1 MTGGFRHQALFYVDD
16 AGFLDGTLRFIR
28 EGLVAEEP
36 ILVAVN
42 QAKIARIKRRLG
54 GAADRVRFLDM
65 AAFGRNPARIIPVWR
80 DFVAEHA
87 RSPVMRGI
95 GEPVWPGRSE
105 AELGECDRHESL
117 LNLAFADDEG
127 GGEFNLLCPYDARA
141 LGPDVLAAA
150 RRNHPEIIN
159 GNDCE
164 PSPDYLAPAD
174 APDPFAGAL
183 PRPPANADRLRFGA
197 AELSNVR
204 RLTWSRAAAA
214 GFGAVRQGDLVIAIN
229 ELASNSVEHGGG
241 GGSLA
246 IWSDPGAL
254 VFEVE
259 DSGRIHDALVGR
271 SRPLADQHSG
281 RGLWLVNQYCD
292 LVQIRSGPWGSLVRA
307 RAEIS

>member
-16 AGFLDGTLRFIR
+16 AGFLDGTLPFIR
-28 EGLVAEEP
+28 EGLAAEEP

-42 QAKIARIKRRLG
+42 QAKIARIKRRLE
-54 GAADRVRFLDM
+54 GADDRVRFLDM
-65 AAFGRNPARIIPVWR
+65 GAFGRNPARIIPVWR

-87 RSPVMRGI
+87 RSPAMRGI

-174 APDPFAGAL
+174 APDPFAGSL
-183 PRPPANADRLRFGA
+183 PRPPASADRLRFGA

-204 RLTWSRAAAA
+204 RLTWSRAARRRLRRGAPERPRDRDQRARLEQRRARRRRRLARDLERPRGA
-214 GFGAVRQGDLVIAIN
+214 GLR
-229 ELASNSVEHGGG
+229 
-241 GGSLA
+241 
-246 IWSDPGAL
+246 
-254 VFEVE
+254 
-259 DSGRIHDALVGR
+259 
-271 SRPLADQHSG
+271 G
-281 RGLWLVNQYCD
+281 RGQ
-292 LVQIRSGPWGSLVRA
+292 RPHP
-307 RAEIS
+307 